1 MAIEITVGEEAV
13 KAVGIDPNSPPD
25 IIIDIKGPIFTI
37 KLDARKTLDNNI
49 IVYDHKFFNVVF
61 VPFKNKIITMPKQHV
76 NRDTYNMQ
84 NDYLTFLQEKGAVQN
99 GTIKGGGVFR
109 SLEAFYPVNK
119 ELDVL
124 QVLLLLTSDYMK
136 NHGGDFA
143 KMDDYIEDVEEM
155 YVDPPDD
162 ETTPY
167 GKVPQKAEKGTLP
180 SPYGKPYG
188 LVYRI

>member
-1 MAIEITVGEEAV
+1 MAIEITVGEKEAQ
-13 KAVGIDPNSPPD
+13 AAGIDPNSPPD
-25 IIIDIKGPIFTI
+25 IVIDIKGPVFTI

-49 IVYDHKFFNVVF
+49 IVYDHRFFNVIF
-61 VPFKNKIITMPKQHV
+61 VPFKNKILTIPKPHV
-76 NRDTYNMQ
+76 NRDTYSMQ
-84 NDYLTFLQEKGAVQN
+84 NDYLTHLESKGALQP

-124 QVLLLLTSDYMK
+124 QVIMLLTSEYMK
-136 NHGGDFA
+136 SHSNFA

-167 GKVPQKAEKGTLP
+167 GKVPQEAEKGTLP
-180 SPYGKPYG
+180 SAVYGKPYG